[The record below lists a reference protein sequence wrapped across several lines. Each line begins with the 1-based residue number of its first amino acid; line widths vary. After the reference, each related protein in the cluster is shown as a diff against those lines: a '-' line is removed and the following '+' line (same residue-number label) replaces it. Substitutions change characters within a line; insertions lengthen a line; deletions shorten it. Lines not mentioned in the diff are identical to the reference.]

1 MRKMRTFAS
10 SGKIA
15 GMLIMLM
22 IIFIISACVS
32 ETRKAAE
39 QKMNQASGLLQSGE
53 FERGMALLDS
63 ITVWF
68 PEEYGIVG
76 KALILK
82 KEAAIAYHQEFIAHA
97 QFMLDEFS
105 SQIDELD
112 KDFIFTAGPAGRP
125 GSYEHKRQTV
135 RRSWNRIF
143 LKTNV
148 TEDGKFWLT
157 SHYYG
162 TEWIDHYCI
171 KVYDK
176 GLYLFSDTIPLN
188 DPDNRKI
195 ADGTDKWEKID
206 FRDGTDNGIV
216 GLIAQNQDRR
226 LKVRFTGKKHYYIV
240 METFDKKA
248 VKDGYELA
256 QVLKE
261 VYELKQK
268 ISQHKKEL
276 RLLGISDE

>member
-1 MRKMRTFAS
+1 MRKLKTFAPLS
-10 SGKIA
+10 
-15 GMLIMLM
+15 M
-22 IIFIISACVS
+22 IILLINILIINACVS

-39 QKMNQASGLLQSGE
+39 QKMNQASGLILSGE

-63 ITVWF
+63 IPVWF

-82 KEAAIAYHQEFIAHA
+82 KEAASAYHQEFISHA
-97 QFMLDEFS
+97 QIMLDGFTL
-105 SQIDELD
+105 QVDELSRN
-112 KDFIFTAGPAGRP
+112 FIFSAGPAGRS
-125 GSYEHKRQTV
+125 GTYEHKRQTV

-143 LKTNV
+143 LKTNL
-148 TEDGKFWLT
+148 TEDGQFWLS

-162 TEWIDHYCI
+162 SEWIDHYCI

-176 GLYLFSDTIPLN
+176 ELYLFSDTISLN
-188 DPDNRKI
+188 DPNNRKI
-195 ADGTDKWEKID
+195 EDGTDRWEKID
-206 FRDGTDNGIV
+206 FRDGADKGIV
-216 GLIAQNQDRR
+216 GLIIQNQDRR

-240 METFDKKA
+240 MESFDKKA
-248 VKDGYELA
+248 VKEGYELA

-268 ISQHKKEL
+268 IGQHKKEL
-276 RLLGISDE
+276 RLLGVSNE

>member
-1 MRKMRTFAS
+1 MAILLVVVS
-10 SGKIA
+10 
-15 GMLIMLM
+15 IM
-22 IIFIISACVS
+22 SACVS
-32 ETRKAAE
+32 EAHKAAE
-39 QKMNQASGLLQSGE
+39 QKMNQASGLILSGE

-63 ITVWF
+63 IPIWF

-76 KALILK
+76 KALNLK
-82 KEAAIAYHQEFIAHA
+82 KEAATAFHQEFIAHA
-97 QFMLDEFS
+97 QVMLDEFA

-112 KDFIFTAGPAGRP
+112 RDFIFSAGPAGRP
-125 GSYEHKRQTV
+125 GTYEHKRQTV

-148 TEDGKFWLT
+148 TEDGQFWLS

-162 TEWIDHYCI
+162 SDWIDHYCI

-176 GLYLFSDTIPLN
+176 GLYLCSDTIPLN
-188 DPDNRKI
+188 NPDNRKI
-195 ADGTDKWEKID
+195 EDGTDRWEKID
-206 FRDGTDNGIV
+206 FRDGADRGVV
-216 GLIAQNQDRR
+216 GLIIQNQDRR
-226 LKVRFTGKKHYYIV
+226 LKVRLTGKKHYYIV
-240 METFDKKA
+240 MESFDKKA

-268 ISQHKKEL
+268 IGQHKKEL
-276 RLLGISDE
+276 RLLGVSEE